1 MKKRSLGSQK
11 KMRWKFLDIPEVAD
25 STTRRRLLFL
35 RTLVIA
41 LPVFG
46 VAYVVLAALFLQPF
60 LYQMMRDMVILVM
73 SSAVVWTLVRKG
85 RQRLAGWIL
94 VMVLWGIQ
102 ASFAWTGGGIVGSG
116 YFPLIAVMI
125 VAVFF
130 IGRSAGFILFA
141 LNVAFGSLLLA
152 AHRYGWL
159 PPPAAPT
166 EPVNILIDTTV
177 AALLILFFL
186 VMEQRHS
193 AQDARMIEQELR
205 ERKATEQDL
214 GDKLKRLRL
223 LRDLGLAYAQH
234 LDLKELCQRVYAAV
248 PQYTGIDRASIL
260 FFDPSRNA
268 LLGDGFFGIY
278 RPDVGT
284 TLESQ
289 PIDMSVSGLC
299 FRSGKSVLINDC
311 STTNIIPQRFVEQLR
326 LKSVLAVP
334 IVMKDRP
341 LGVLRIDDTKR
352 ANRFSETDVEFF
364 EMVADQLAVAIENFH
379 LFENQTRT
387 AKALA
392 ESEKRYRGL
401 IDNAVQLI
409 AEVDE
414 AGTMIFANPSH
425 EFVLGFSASSLVG
438 KTVQEFIHPED
449 LAEATVALRD
459 LKRSARFR
467 FRHAD
472 GSWRWLEASG
482 QRFESSEGI
491 RYVIVSTDISEQIRN
506 EQTKRDLEEQLL
518 QSQKLEAIGTLA
530 GGIAH
535 DFNNILA
542 SMFGNIE
549 LAKMKVQSGKPI
561 DVYLDRLLE
570 ASERARD
577 LVKQIL
583 AFSRKQELERKP
595 ISLNQTVHEALNLMR
610 ASLSKTIEIVEEIP
624 RDELRIRGDATQ
636 IHQVVINLCTNAA
649 HAMKEN
655 QGTITVRIESM
666 EVDELKSRQIPGISP
681 GRYFCLTV
689 RDTGHGMDG
698 LMLRRIFEPFFTTK
712 ALGKGTGLG
721 LSMVHGIVS
730 QHDGGIAVESEPGK
744 GTSFSIYLPPC
755 ADESTAAAT
764 STGAPPRGSG
774 EWILLLD
781 DEAELNE
788 VLSDLLMTG
797 GYMVTGVTDGEQ
809 ALRELRANPKKF
821 SAVVTDYMM
830 PRMNGLTIAS
840 LARDIRPDIPI
851 VLLTG
856 HGESAELER
865 RTNLP
870 IDALLLKPVTHRSLM
885 ETLAAVL
892 QSRSA
897 GK

>member
-1 MKKRSLGSQK
+1 
-11 KMRWKFLDIPEVAD
+11 MRWKFLDIPEVAD

-60 LYQMMRDMVILVM
+60 LYQMMRDVVILVM

-94 VMVLWGIQ
+94 VMILWGIQ

-166 EPVNILIDTTV
+166 EPINILIDTTV

-260 FFDPSRNA
+260 IYDPTQNA
-268 LLGDGFFGIY
+268 LLGDGFVGIY
-278 RPDVGT
+278 RPDVGPAVA
-284 TLESQ
+284 SQ
-289 PIDMSVSGLC
+289 PIDSSISGRC
-299 FRSGKSVLINDC
+299 FQTRKPIVINDC
-311 STTNIIPQRFVEQLR
+311 SATDIIPQRFVEQLR
-326 LKSVLAVP
+326 LKSALAVP
-334 IVMKDRP
+334 ILMKDHP
-341 LGVLRIDDTKR
+341 LGVLRIDDIHQT
-352 ANRFSETDVEFF
+352 NRFNDADVEFF
-364 EMVADQLAVAIENFH
+364 QMIADQLAVAIENFH
-379 LFENQTRT
+379 LFEDQART
-387 AKALA
+387 AAALA

-401 IDNAVQLI
+401 IENAVQLI
-409 AEVDE
+409 SEVDE
-414 AGTMIFANPSH
+414 PGRFIYANPSH
-425 EFVLGFSASSLVG
+425 ERVLGYSSDVLPG
-438 KTVQEFIHPED
+438 RNAQEFVHPED
-449 LAEATVALRD
+449 FQMAIMALRD
-459 LKRSARFR
+459 QHRNARYR

-472 GSWRWLEASG
+472 GSWRWLESSAQAYDSTQG
-482 QRFESSEGI
+482 TRF
-491 RYVIVSTDISEQIRN
+491 VLVSTDITEQIQN
-506 EQTKRDLEEQLL
+506 EEARRELEEQLV

-549 LAKMKVQSGKPI
+549 LAKMKVQLGKPI

-610 ASLSKTIEIVEEIP
+610 ASLSKTVEIVEEIP

-666 EVDELKSRQIPGISP
+666 QVDELKSRQIPGINP

-689 RDTGHGMDG
+689 RDTGYGMDG
-698 LMLRRIFEPFFTTK
+698 LTLRRIFEPFFTTK
-712 ALGKGTGLG
+712 AQGKGTGLG
-721 LSMVHGIVS
+721 LSMVHGIVR

-744 GTSFSIYLPPC
+744 GTCFSIYLPPC

-865 RTNLP
+865 RKNLP

-885 ETLAAVL
+885 ETLANVIL
-892 QSRSA
+892 SRRA